1 MATFEEDR
9 AHFGAWCVV
18 SSPLVL
24 GYDVTDSSV
33 TEKVWPILSN
43 RQAVQVNQQ
52 YAGHPGRLVKAWDV
66 VPPAPAPPGCGYLVA
81 GSCSN
86 PTAAAKGWAYD
97 SASGHLTHDGKCVTS
112 TADPSELQVSTCD
125 ATSPNRELHQ
135 PRCQYLDLQ
144 YVCGLTP
151 GAPDGMVQKILQLVR
166 VARSSRRGTRRT
178 RAAASTSTVHP
189 PPADPTFR

>member
-1 MATFEEDR
+1 MLTHADPDMLEVGNMATFEEDR

-86 PTAAAKGWAYD
+86 PKAAAKGWATGIPLGLAIRGVGKGQIPPKPFVVVAMVATGAFLVGWRAWFAKGG
-97 SASGHLTHDGKCVTS
+97 SNKGGNKQGNPLAFMNLLMSLTK
-112 TADPSELQVSTCD
+112 
-125 ATSPNRELHQ
+125 
-135 PRCQYLDLQ
+135 
-144 YVCGLTP
+144 
-151 GAPDGMVQKILQLVR
+151 
-166 VARSSRRGTRRT
+166 RR
-178 RAAASTSTVHP
+178 
-189 PPADPTFR
+189 